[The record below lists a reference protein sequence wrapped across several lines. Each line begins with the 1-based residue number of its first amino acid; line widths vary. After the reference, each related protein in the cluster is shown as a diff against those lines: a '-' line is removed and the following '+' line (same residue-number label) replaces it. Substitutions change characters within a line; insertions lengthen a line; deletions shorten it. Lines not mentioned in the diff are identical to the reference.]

1 MSNVLEMIGQTPL
14 IRLDK
19 IAKSEGLQ
27 CDLCKCIIMLYSV
40 CVSVCLCVP
49 VGVCMCLCVSVCL
62 WPVSVSVCCVN
73 SH

>member
-40 CVSVCLCVP
+40 CVCVCL
-49 VGVCMCLCVSVCL
+49 CLCVSVCP
-62 WPVSVSVCCVN
+62 WPVSVSVCCVLCEFTLN
-73 SH
+73 CH

>member
-27 CDLCKCIIMLYSV
+27 CDLCMCIIMLQYLPV
-40 CVSVCLCVP
+40 CLSLCAYVCLCVH
-49 VGVCMCLCVSVCL
+49 GLYLSLCVV
-62 WPVSVSVCCVN
+62 
-73 SH
+73 

>member
-27 CDLCKCIIMLYSV
+27 CDLCKFV
-40 CVSVCLCVP
+40 CYIVCLCVRGLCLSVCLCVYI
-49 VGVCMCLCVSVCL
+49 LYL
-62 WPVSVSVCCVN
+62 A
-73 SH
+73 SHHLITGSSTVI